1 MPEKVKAYKGFN
13 VIAAYN
19 KETETEDEVIECK
32 GFRFEEGKTYE
43 EPEASLCRC
52 GFHACTYPLDVFNYY
67 CMDRLADCKVE
78 YHVVELE
85 DVPSEQEVD
94 SKICAK
100 KITIGRKITA
110 AEMIEI
116 SKTFPA
122 EPIEHMYNRNL
133 TSCFLI
139 KNDVTK
145 AEPIIR
151 NAALFSYSSDD
162 LIYKLD
168 YPDVLTY
175 YRLSDGKFEL
185 FPTNFYLSDL
195 KNYSFWKGVPTQERL
210 DEYYERKKHGRK
222 N

>member
-1 MPEKVKAYKGFN
+1 MSNKVKAYKGFN
-13 VIAAYN
+13 ITAAYN
-19 KETETEDEVIECK
+19 KETDTFNKAIDCR

-67 CMDRLADCKVE
+67 CTDKLADRKAE
-78 YHVVELE
+78 YHIVELE

-116 SKTFPA
+116 SKAFPA
-122 EPIEHMYNRNL
+122 EPIEDMGNRNMQ
-133 TSCFLI
+133 SCFFI
-139 KNDVTK
+139 KDDVTK

-151 NAALFSYSSDD
+151 NTALFTYSSDD
-162 LIYKLD
+162 LLYKLD
-168 YPDVLTY
+168 YPDCFHY
-175 YRLSDGKFEL
+175 IRLVDGRLESFSTTVHLSEL
-185 FPTNFYLSDL
+185 E
-195 KNYSFWKGVPTQERL
+195 KYSFWKGVPTQERL

>member
-1 MPEKVKAYKGFN
+1 MSEKVKAYKGFN

-19 KETETEDEVIECK
+19 EETETFDEAIECR

-67 CMDRLADCKVE
+67 KRYEDGIIYTE
-78 YHVVELE
+78 YHVVDLE
-85 DVPSEQEVD
+85 DISSEQSED

-100 KITIGRKITA
+100 KITIGRRITPD
-110 AEMIEI
+110 EMIEI

-122 EPIEHMYNRNL
+122 EPIEGMNNENL
-133 TSCFLI
+133 TSCFFI
-139 KNDVTK
+139 KDDVTK

-151 NAALFSYSSDD
+151 NAAMFFFSKDVLISISDNYDKFSYF
-162 LIYKLD
+162 
-168 YPDVLTY
+168 
-175 YRLSDGKFEL
+175 RLSDGMFES
-185 FPTNFYLSDL
+185 NCKHVNLSNL
-195 KNYSFWKGVPTQERL
+195 ENYSFWKGIPTQERL
-210 DEYYERKKHGRK
+210 DEYYERKKHARK